1 MSSIASWSY
10 TAPCTIWRSLGMAEN
25 GDSSWSGPEIIMC
38 DYQGGM
44 QVSPTTSAGIGG
56 MGLEVI
62 VKNTFWSE
70 FSEAKK
76 GDYILIGESDISD
89 PTEAGADEI
98 VQVIRYADTFERT
111 ADDYAIL
118 TGA

>member
-1 MSSIASWSY
+1 MSELARWSY
-10 TAPCTIWRSLGMAEN
+10 TAPCTFWRSLGAAEN
-25 GDSSWSGPEIIMC
+25 GDDTWSTPEIIMC
-38 DYQGGM
+38 DYQGGI
-44 QVSPTTSAGIGG
+44 SAKIGNLG
-56 MGLEVI
+56 TEIV

-76 GDYILIGESDISD
+76 GDYILIGESDAPD

-98 VQVIRYADTFERT
+98 MQVIRYADTFERT

-118 TGA
+118 TGV

>member
-1 MSSIASWSY
+1 MSELARWSY
-10 TAPCTIWRSLGMAEN
+10 TAPCTLWRSLGTAEN
-25 GDSSWSGPEIIMC
+25 GDASWATPEIIMC

-44 QVSPTTSAGIGG
+44 SAKIGNLG
-56 MGLEVI
+56 TEIV

-76 GDYILIGESDISD
+76 GDYILIGESDIPD

-98 VQVIRYADTFERT
+98 MQVIRYADTFERT

-118 TGA
+118 TGV